1 MQAFTCMSSGEKFWV
16 SVHGWIADCGL
27 RITDFAASGP
37 TAIADL
43 RLSEG
48 CGEGRNGA
56 CVLAGPNR

>member
-16 SVHGWIADCGL
+16 ARSRLDCGL